1 MSDLKLQVKKIGL
14 KILGGT
20 EYKLGLFGS
29 RVVGKPAKYSDL
41 DVAVMGQTKI
51 PGHILENLRE
61 AFENSDLPYRVDVV
75 DLNRSSAQFKSQVLK
90 EVVWL

>member
-41 DVAVMGQTKI
+41 NVAVMGQAKI